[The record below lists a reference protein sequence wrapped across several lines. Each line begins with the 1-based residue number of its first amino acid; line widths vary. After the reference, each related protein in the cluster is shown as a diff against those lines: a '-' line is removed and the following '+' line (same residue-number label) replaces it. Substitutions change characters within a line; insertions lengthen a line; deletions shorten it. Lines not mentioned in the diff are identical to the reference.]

1 MKDFRVRVRDI
12 KEKNYHAVW
21 SNLKTIR
28 TGTGEAKE
36 LDPLYA
42 EFYDIGLGNR
52 CDTGRCPFCY
62 VKANSDGRY
71 YSDVLSS
78 WRLWMKHYTKDKE
91 ENGIE
96 NIAFGAN
103 FYEYLQKGGLETWI
117 YPPESFSKNMILGDG
132 KVVITKSSFDLK
144 PILTISL

>member
-1 MKDFRVRVRDI
+1 MYKGVSMVSGEVFKFLVDKI
-12 KEKNYHAVW
+12 K
-21 SNLKTIR
+21 
-28 TGTGEAKE
+28 
-36 LDPLYA
+36 
-42 EFYDIGLGNR
+42 
-52 CDTGRCPFCY
+52 
-62 VKANSDGRY
+62 
-71 YSDVLSS
+71 
-78 WRLWMKHYTKDKE
+78 

-132 KVVITKSSFDLK
+132 KVIITKSSFDLK